1 MDKVIDQNKDKD
13 VINDKVAADINRR
26 AKYNDEG
33 DEAIADFTYD
43 MLFNKKDN
51 YKDLYS
57 DYED

>member
-1 MDKVIDQNKDKD
+1 MDKVTDKNKDKA
-13 VINDKVAADINRR
+13 VINDKIASDINRK

-43 MLFNKKDN
+43 MLINKKDN